1 MKYIFPL
8 ISLFCF
14 SVHAYPHSADL
25 EDYTIYGHEAEL
37 IGEALTA
44 SEGIIGRGEISS
56 RPVLRTGEI
65 LEFVPGMIVTQ
76 HSGSGKANQ
85 YFLRGF
91 NLDHGTD
98 FRTTVDGMP
107 INMRTHGHGQGYTD
121 LNFIIPEFIDRID
134 YQKGPYHS
142 ENGDFSSVGSANF
155 SLTSKLEDAFLSTEI
170 GEYQFFR
177 NVAGGNLKFGK
188 SNLLLGV
195 ESHLYD
201 GPWENIEENVVKFNA
216 LARYTTP
223 LTEGNFSLTF
233 MAYDNEWNSAD
244 QIPQRAIVSGIID
257 ELGTIDTT
265 VGGEAERYS
274 LSTQW
279 QQSSW
284 DLNAYII
291 KSKLNLFSNFSY
303 FLNDTVNGDQFQQ
316 IDDRKVYGGSVNS
329 YSTSQI
335 ANKELFHF
343 YGLEFRYDDIDDVGL
358 HLTRER
364 KRQRTVRQDSVNEYS
379 LGLFWETE
387 ISLTDKLTTTVGAR
401 YDYLSAD
408 VNSDN
413 PLNSGNNDD
422 SLVSFNAGLS
432 YSLNK
437 HLETYLNAGQSFHSN
452 DARGATIN
460 IDPSSGN
467 PINKVDLLVR
477 GEGAEIG
484 LRFHDAKKFNISM
497 ALWMLELD
505 SELLFVGD
513 AGNTEASRASRR
525 WGVELASYFWVN
537 KALSVDFEFA
547 WSHSRF
553 TEDEIGEGDSIQGS
567 LPIVL
572 SSGFTW
578 TPVQNLS
585 TTLRLRHFGERTLD
599 SFDNIQSDPLT
610 VVNLGIDY
618 NIESWNLGLDVLNL
632 FDSNDHDIDY
642 LYNSRLNGEPT
653 ES

>member
-1 MKYIFPL
+1 M
-8 ISLFCF
+8 
-14 SVHAYPHSADL
+14 
-25 EDYTIYGHEAEL
+25 
-37 IGEALTA
+37 
-44 SEGIIGRGEISS
+44 
-56 RPVLRTGEI
+56 
-65 LEFVPGMIVTQ
+65 
-76 HSGSGKANQ
+76 
-85 YFLRGF
+85 
-91 NLDHGTD
+91 
-98 FRTTVDGMP
+98 
-107 INMRTHGHGQGYTD
+107 
-121 LNFIIPEFIDRID
+121 
-134 YQKGPYHS
+134 
-142 ENGDFSSVGSANF
+142 
-155 SLTSKLEDAFLSTEI
+155 
-170 GEYQFFR
+170 
-177 NVAGGNLKFGK
+177 
-188 SNLLLGV
+188 
-195 ESHLYD
+195 
-201 GPWENIEENVVKFNA
+201 
-216 LARYTTP
+216 
-223 LTEGNFSLTF
+223 
-233 MAYDNEWNSAD
+233 
-244 QIPQRAIVSGIID
+244 
-257 ELGTIDTT
+257 
-265 VGGEAERYS
+265 
-274 LSTQW
+274 
-279 QQSSW
+279 
-284 DLNAYII
+284 
-291 KSKLNLFSNFSY
+291 NLFSNFSY

-653 ES
+653 AGIEDIHFHPIEPRAIRFSIKYLF